1 MIPIDRKEQTRQET
15 EPILNKDSNDEQQS
29 NNQENSSEEIIKDTA
44 SINEPTRN
52 DEYVLYKLIKKT
64 TTLMDFNSR
73 EVLFG
78 GTDIDYRDTD
88 VITQQKPTTATNVPN
103 IDTDRLFKLN
113 SECLSLAEQKFKSKE
128 LSSEEYQAT
137 LKLLQNILQTE
148 VQRLTVP
155 STLVIFYLF

>member
-1 MIPIDRKEQTRQET
+1 
-15 EPILNKDSNDEQQS
+15 
-29 NNQENSSEEIIKDTA
+29 
-44 SINEPTRN
+44 
-52 DEYVLYKLIKKT
+52 
-64 TTLMDFNSR
+64 
-73 EVLFG
+73 VLFG

-88 VITQQKPTTATNVPN
+88 VITQQKPTTTNVPN

-155 STLVIFYLF
+155 STLVSSFTYFRLIQNTSIFILEQLHL